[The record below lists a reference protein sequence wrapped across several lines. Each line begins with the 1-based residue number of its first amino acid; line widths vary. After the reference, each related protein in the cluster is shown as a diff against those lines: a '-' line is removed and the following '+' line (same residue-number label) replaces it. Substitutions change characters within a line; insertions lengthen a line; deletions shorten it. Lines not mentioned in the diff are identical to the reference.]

1 MLPEPGTAHVFL
13 ASPGALLAAARSHPS
28 WLSEGERARAA
39 RTRAPEGRDGYLATR
54 VLVRGVLA
62 RTLGRSPRE
71 LTFVENAHGR
81 PSLEPP
87 AEGVDFNASR
97 SPAWVALVLTRGTAC
112 GIDVEDLQ
120 RRAGVDT
127 VARAFA
133 PEERAL
139 LDRAPASERRRVFFE
154 LWTLKEAF
162 LKARGTGIAGG
173 LDACAFALVPGAPPR
188 LSLPASAGEDARG
201 WSFLHLQPDER
212 HLVAVAVRSPA
223 APRLIVHG
231 EGETCRMVEVP
242 APFR

>member
-173 LDACAFALVPGAPPR
+173 TCRCVGRYAGACKRAAGNGDAGSRNSHGTGMAGALRAGR
-188 LSLPASAGEDARG
+188 DRSAGKQRDVGRV
-201 WSFLHLQPDER
+201 DR
-212 HLVAVAVRSPA
+212 HGAGIA
-223 APRLIVHG
+223 G
-231 EGETCRMVEVP
+231 
-242 APFR
+242 